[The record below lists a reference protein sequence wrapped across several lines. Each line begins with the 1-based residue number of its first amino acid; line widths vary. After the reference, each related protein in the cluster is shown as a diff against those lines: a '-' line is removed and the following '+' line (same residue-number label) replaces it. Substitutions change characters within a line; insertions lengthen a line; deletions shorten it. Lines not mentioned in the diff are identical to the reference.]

1 MLRNIHICNEGFPSI
16 AATRAKYLIS
26 LTFLY
31 NLSDNKD
38 YIGKIVQLIC
48 NQYIYLLLLSID
60 DEDEF
65 AASVDIVETEQE
77 PTEYTYP
84 SNPHVCF
91 CDLPGYGTPSYPD
104 LETYWK
110 TLELEKFEIFLIFI
124 SLRVTA
130 LDLAII
136 KKVKSIKKSFF
147 LIRTKIDVE
156 CMVKKYNVQFNEEDL
171 LSKIKDY
178 LVTQTKHLSCAEEDI
193 YLISNYDPYEWDF
206 FRLIQAITSAMPS
219 PEIGEYH

>member
-1 MLRNIHICNEGFPSI
+1 
-16 AATRAKYLIS
+16 
-26 LTFLY
+26 
-31 NLSDNKD
+31 
-38 YIGKIVQLIC
+38 V
-48 NQYIYLLLLSID
+48 D
-60 DEDEF
+60 DEDEL

-84 SNPHVCF
+84 SNPHVSF
-91 CDLPGYGTPSYPD
+91 CDLPGYGTPSFPN

-110 TLELEKFEIFLIFI
+110 TLELEKFEIFLIFM
-124 SLRVTA
+124 SLRVTE

-156 CMVKKYNVQFNEEDL
+156 CMTKKPNAQLQEEDL

-178 LVTQTKHLSCAEEDI
+178 IITSTKHLSCAEEDI
-193 YLISNYDPYEWDF
+193 FLISNYYPYKWDF
-206 FRLIQAITSAMPS
+206 FRLIQAIMSVMRS
-219 PEIGEYH
+219 PET